1 MRPRILFVDDH
12 EDTRN
17 LISYGLDSLGYEVV
31 VTDCTAE
38 GLRLAR
44 ERRFDLYLLDS
55 QFAEGSGAELCEAIR
70 EFDAETPIIYFTGE
84 HPSLLNDALDCPAQ
98 GVVLKPD
105 FDKLKEN
112 IARILP
118 PPRLT

>member
-44 ERRFDLYLLDS
+44 EERFDLYLLDS

-70 EFDAETPIIYFTGE
+70 EFDAATPIIYFTGE
-84 HPSLLNDALDCPAQ
+84 HPSLLKGALDCPVQ
-98 GVVLKPD
+98 GLVMKPD
-105 FDKLKEN
+105 FDELREKITQTLRP
-112 IARILP
+112 AA
-118 PPRLT
+118 

>member
-17 LISYGLDSLGYEVV
+17 LISYGLEALGYKVA

-44 ERRFDLYLLDS
+44 DKKFDLYLLDS

-70 EFDAETPIIYFTGE
+70 EFDKTTPIIYFTGE
-84 HPSLLNDALDCPAQ
+84 HPSRLEEALGCPVQ
-98 GVVLKPD
+98 GVVMKPD
-105 FDKLKEN
+105 FEELKVK
-112 IARILP
+112 IASTLRP
-118 PPRLT
+118 AA